1 MILDIEKIRA
11 DVDELKTYFT
21 EATQAVP
28 PKPLEQEIAEE
39 MNTLQYNQQKQDTK
53 FLVKCYKYLKKLGYI
68 QNQYQFSEQFLNKN
82 KYYFGMIL
90 SEQRHPSVDAVHHL
104 ITGISQI
111 NDGLNKMKHLDQLY
125 EEGQGLITKRLL
137 KYF

>member
-11 DVDELKTYFT
+11 DIDELKTCFT
-21 EATQAVP
+21 EVKQVVP

-39 MNTLQYNQQKQDTK
+39 MDTVQYNQQKQDTK
-53 FLVKCYKYLKKLGYI
+53 FLVKSYKYLKKLGYVR
-68 QNQYQFSEQFLNKN
+68 NQYQFSEQFLNKN

-111 NDGLNKMKHLDQLY
+111 NDGLNKMKHLDMLY

>member
-11 DVDELKTYFT
+11 DVDELKSYFK
-21 EATQAVP
+21 EAEQVVP

-39 MNTLQYNQQKQDTK
+39 MDTTQYNRQKQDAK

-90 SEQRHPSVDAVHHL
+90 SEQRHPSLDALHHL

-111 NDGLNKMKHLDQLY
+111 NDGLNKLKHLDNLY

>member
-39 MNTLQYNQQKQDTK
+39 MDTVQYNQQKQDTK
-53 FLVKCYKYLKKLGYI
+53 FLVKCYKYLKKLGYVR
-68 QNQYQFSEQFLNKN
+68 NQYQFSEQFLNKN

-111 NDGLNKMKHLDQLY
+111 NDGLNKTKHLDQLY

>member
-11 DVDELKTYFT
+11 DVDELKTYFHKEDMVT
-21 EATQAVP
+21 P
-28 PKPLEQEIAEE
+28 SKSLEQEITEE
-39 MNTLQYNQQKQDTK
+39 MDTVQYNLQKQDTK

-111 NDGLNKMKHLDQLY
+111 NDGLNKMKHLEQLY
-125 EEGQGLITKRLL
+125 EEGQGLITRLL
-137 KYF
+137 LEYF

>member
-28 PKPLEQEIAEE
+28 PKPWEQEIAEE
-39 MNTLQYNQQKQDTK
+39 MDTVQYNQQKQDTK
-53 FLVKCYKYLKKLGYI
+53 FLVKCYKYLKKLGYVR
-68 QNQYQFSEQFLNKN
+68 NQYQFSEQFLNKN

-111 NDGLNKMKHLDQLY
+111 NDGLNKIKHLDQLY

>member
-1 MILDIEKIRA
+1 MSQNGNCRRIDVGIE
-11 DVDELKTYFT
+11 
-21 EATQAVP
+21 
-28 PKPLEQEIAEE
+28 
-39 MNTLQYNQQKQDTK
+39 
-53 FLVKCYKYLKKLGYI
+53 
-68 QNQYQFSEQFLNKN
+68 
-82 KYYFGMIL
+82 FGMIL

>member
-39 MNTLQYNQQKQDTK
+39 MDTVQYNQQKQDTK
-53 FLVKCYKYLKKLGYI
+53 FLVKCYKYLKKLGYVR
-68 QNQYQFSEQFLNKN
+68 NQYQFSEQFLNKN

-111 NDGLNKMKHLDQLY
+111 NDGLNKIKHLDQLY

-137 KYF
+137 KYV